1 MWNISKKDSLIS
13 WSENRGHS
21 HDCNDTSLPHNL
33 ENILTLKQK
42 EAFVA
47 HYIRQNRQNE
57 GVTHSGS
64 NSVIQLTY
72 QNGKHI
78 KIMTPDYSSSIF
90 LEEDI
95 ANMRNEANL
104 TVRLTNILQN
114 TTAANSFCVAMRLN
128 PSHHV
133 LKNFFYF

>member
-1 MWNISKKDSLIS
+1 MCPKRLHLFYSG
-13 WSENRGHS
+13 GHS

-47 HYIRQNRQNE
+47 HYIRQKQKNE

-78 KIMTPDYSSSIF
+78 KIMTPDDSSSIF

-104 TVRLTNILQN
+104 TVRLTNIIAKHICMKFRRASIAPN
-114 TTAANSFCVAMRLN
+114 T
-128 PSHHV
+128 HQH
-133 LKNFFYF
+133 